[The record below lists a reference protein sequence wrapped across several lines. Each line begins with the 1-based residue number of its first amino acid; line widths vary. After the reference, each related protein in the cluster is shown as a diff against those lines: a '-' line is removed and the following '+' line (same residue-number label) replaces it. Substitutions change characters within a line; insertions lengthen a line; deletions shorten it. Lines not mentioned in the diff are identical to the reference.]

1 MITAEQLGGETHALL
16 GLLNDLNYSDP
27 ETQRLIRMLIN
38 ELAWVNDG
46 EAMQASVAIVT
57 GASI

>member
-16 GLLNDLNYSDP
+16 GLLNDSNYSDP